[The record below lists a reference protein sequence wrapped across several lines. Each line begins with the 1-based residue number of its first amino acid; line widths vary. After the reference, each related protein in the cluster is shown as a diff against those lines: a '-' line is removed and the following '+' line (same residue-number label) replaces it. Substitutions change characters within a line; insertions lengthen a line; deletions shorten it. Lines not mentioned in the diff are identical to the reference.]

1 MPFEK
6 VEFSFPDVE
15 KPGKPEETVVQE
27 DKTPAKEAETS
38 VLETDLEVEVVDDT
52 PPKDRGRKPA
62 EPPSEVTE
70 DELSEYSD
78 KVRKRIQ
85 HFSRGYHDE
94 RRKAEAAQRERDEAA
109 KALQRLIEENQKLKE
124 SNEKSQAAL
133 IEQAKARSQAELEQA
148 KRAFKQ
154 AYDSGDSEQLANA
167 NENLTSA
174 KLRAERI
181 ANLKPLQQEKTPVQ
195 PQVTAPEP
203 VMDPKLSSWQKE
215 NPWFGKDDEMT
226 GWALGLHQKLVRE
239 GIDPQSDDYY
249 DRINRRMR
257 QLFPDRFESE
267 DDTPAEKPRRSNVV
281 APATRSVAP
290 KKVVLTESQVKLAKR
305 LGLTPEQYA
314 RQVAIEL
321 RNQNG

>member
-15 KPGKPEETVVQE
+15 KPEKTDETIVQE
-27 DKTPAKEAETS
+27 DKTPPKEAETS

-62 EPPSEVTE
+62 EPPSEVTDE
-70 DELSEYSD
+70 ELSEYSD

>member
-15 KPGKPEETVVQE
+15 KPEKTDETIVQE
-27 DKTPAKEAETS
+27 DKTPTKEAEPS
-38 VLETDLEVEVVDDT
+38 VLDTDLEVEVVDDT
-52 PPKDRGRKPA
+52 PLKDRGRKPA
-62 EPPSEVTE
+62 DPPSEVTE

>member
-15 KPGKPEETVVQE
+15 KTGKPEETVVQE
-27 DKTPAKEAETS
+27 DKTPSKEAETN
-38 VLETDLEVEVVDDT
+38 VLEHDLEVEIVDDT

-62 EPPSEVTE
+62 EPPSDVTE

-109 KALQRLIEENQKLKE
+109 KALQRLIEENQKLKDT
-124 SNEKSQAAL
+124 NEKSQAAL
-133 IEQAKARSQAELEQA
+133 IEQAKARSQAELDQA

-181 ANLKPLQQEKTPVQ
+181 ANLKPLQQEKIPVQ

-203 VMDPKLSSWQKE
+203 VMDPKLSSWQRE
-215 NPWFGKDDEMT
+215 NLWFGKDDEMT

-257 QLFPDRFESE
+257 QLFPDQFESE

>member
-15 KPGKPEETVVQE
+15 KTGKPEETVVQE
-27 DKTPAKEAETS
+27 DKTPSKEAETN
-38 VLETDLEVEVVDDT
+38 VLEHDLEVEIVDDT

-62 EPPSEVTE
+62 EPPSDVTE

-109 KALQRLIEENQKLKE
+109 KALQRLIEENQKLKDT
-124 SNEKSQAAL
+124 NEKSQAAL
-133 IEQAKARSQAELEQA
+133 IEQAKARSQAELDQA

-203 VMDPKLSSWQKE
+203 VMDPKLSSWQRE
-215 NPWFGKDDEMT
+215 NLWFGKDDEMT

-257 QLFPDRFESE
+257 QLFPDQFESE

>member
-6 VEFSFPDVE
+6 VEFSFPDVD
-15 KPGKPEETVVQE
+15 KPEKTDDTVVQE
-27 DKTPAKEAETS
+27 DKTPPKEAETS

-62 EPPSEVTE
+62 EPPSEVTDE
-70 DELSEYSD
+70 ELSEYSD

-267 DDTPAEKPRRSNVV
+267 NDTPAEKPRRSNVV

>member
-1 MPFEK
+1 
-6 VEFSFPDVE
+6 
-15 KPGKPEETVVQE
+15 
-27 DKTPAKEAETS
+27 
-38 VLETDLEVEVVDDT
+38 
-52 PPKDRGRKPA
+52 
-62 EPPSEVTE
+62 
-70 DELSEYSD
+70 
-78 KVRKRIQ
+78 
-85 HFSRGYHDE
+85 
-94 RRKAEAAQRERDEAA
+94 
-109 KALQRLIEENQKLKE
+109 
-124 SNEKSQAAL
+124 
-133 IEQAKARSQAELEQA
+133 
-148 KRAFKQ
+148 
-154 AYDSGDSEQLANA
+154 
-167 NENLTSA
+167 
-174 KLRAERI
+174 
-181 ANLKPLQQEKTPVQ
+181 
-195 PQVTAPEP
+195 
-203 VMDPKLSSWQKE
+203 MDPKLSSWQKE

>member
-15 KPGKPEETVVQE
+15 KPEKPEETVVQE

>member
-6 VEFSFPDVE
+6 VEFSFPDVD
-15 KPGKPEETVVQE
+15 KPEKTDDTVVQE
-27 DKTPAKEAETS
+27 DKTPPKEAETS

-62 EPPSEVTE
+62 EPPSEVTDE
-70 DELSEYSD
+70 ELSEYSD

>member
-15 KPGKPEETVVQE
+15 KPEKPEETVVQE
-27 DKTPAKEAETS
+27 DKTPTKEVETS